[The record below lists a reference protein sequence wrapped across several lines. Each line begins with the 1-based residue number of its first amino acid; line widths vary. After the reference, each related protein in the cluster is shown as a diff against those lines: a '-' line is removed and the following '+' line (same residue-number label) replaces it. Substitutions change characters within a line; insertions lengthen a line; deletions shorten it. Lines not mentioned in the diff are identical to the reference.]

1 MKDRFGRTISYLR
14 ISVTDRCN
22 LRCLY
27 CMPVQG
33 ISLVQHKDILRY
45 EEIVRLVRIAAG
57 LGFRKFRLTGGEPLV
72 RKGIIGLVGTLTRN
86 CPPRNNTE
94 NHGTSPRNSVPFRG
108 KSHSLAMTTNGV
120 LLSEYA
126 RPLKTAG
133 LGRINVSLDTLDR
146 AKYQRITGF
155 DAFDRVMAGIRK
167 ARAVGFEPL
176 KINVVAM
183 RGINDDEVGDF
194 VRLAREGF
202 EVRFIELMPFRVRA
216 EGWSDRFISGAQIRE
231 KIAQTFHIRRTDEG
245 PAAGPARMYRAEDW
259 PGRIGF
265 IEPISSRFCS
275 ACNRLRLTADG
286 FLKPCLLSDVEVDLK
301 TPLRTG
307 ATDED
312 IAGLFRE
319 TILEKPRGHH
329 LKEHKIPLRTMA
341 QVGG

>member
-22 LRCLY
+22 LRCMY

-33 ISLVQHKDILRY
+33 ISLLRHEDVLRY
-45 EEIVRLVRIAAG
+45 EEIVRVARIAEG

-72 RKGIIGLVGTLTRN
+72 RKGIVGLVETLAHHDASQN
-86 CPPRNNTE
+86 SVD
-94 NHGTSPRNSVPFRG
+94 NHETSPANSVPSRG
-108 KSHSLAMTTNGV
+108 KSSLAMTTNGV
-120 LLSEYA
+120 LLAEYA
-126 RPLKTAG
+126 RPLKAAG
-133 LGRINVSLDTLDR
+133 LDRINVSLDTLDR
-146 AKYQRITGF
+146 TKYRKITGF
-155 DAFDRVMAGIRK
+155 DAFDRVMAGIRE
-167 ARAVGFEPL
+167 AGAAGFEPL

-194 VRLAREGF
+194 VRLTREGF

-216 EGWSDRFISGAQIRE
+216 EEWSDRYISGAEIRE
-231 KIAQTFHIRRTDEG
+231 KIAQTFPIRRTDEEPAGG
-245 PAAGPARMYRAEDW
+245 PAKMYRAEDW

-286 FLKPCLLSDVEVDLK
+286 FLKACLLTDGEVDLK
-301 TPLRTG
+301 TPLREG
-307 ATDED
+307 VPDEE
-312 IAGLFRE
+312 ITELFERAV
-319 TILEKPRGHH
+319 LEKPRGHR
-329 LKEHKIPLRTMA
+329 LKEHRLPVRAMA